1 MRTRHKFVKRRLQ
14 TTKKGLKLSPQ
25 GTQPRSHTPIG
36 PGLRAA
42 TITDGRTPLYCRDV
56 YRGGQP
62 EPRAKLGPGPAIVPE
77 MGQRLKNIAITLL
90 RYLGVAVALAL
101 IVLVL
106 EVVVGVLLIEVE
118 AIFN

>member
-1 MRTRHKFVKRRLQ
+1 M
-14 TTKKGLKLSPQ
+14 
-25 GTQPRSHTPIG
+25 
-36 PGLRAA
+36 
-42 TITDGRTPLYCRDV
+42 
-56 YRGGQP
+56 
-62 EPRAKLGPGPAIVPE
+62 PE
-77 MGQRLKNIAITLL
+77 MGQRLKNITIALL